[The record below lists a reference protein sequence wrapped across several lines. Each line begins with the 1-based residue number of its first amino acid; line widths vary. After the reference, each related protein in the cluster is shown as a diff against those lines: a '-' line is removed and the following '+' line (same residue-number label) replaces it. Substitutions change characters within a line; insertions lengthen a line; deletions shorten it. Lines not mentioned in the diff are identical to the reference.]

1 MQDAIILGMLLGGAM
16 ATAMLALGVA
26 HVLRADRLVARLRTG
41 EVALSLLGMGGLV
54 GAFVL
59 LTGSARA
66 FSDAGGVL
74 GAILCVACVATALR
88 PGAMRSRSG
97 VVGATTS
104 QTPVSRAA

>member
-16 ATAMLALGVA
+16 AAAMLALGVA
-26 HVLRADRLVARLRTG
+26 HVLRADRLLANLRSG
-41 EVALSLLGMGGLV
+41 EVALSLLGLGGLV

-66 FSDAGGVL
+66 FSDTGGVL
-74 GAILCVACVATALR
+74 GILLCLACVASALR
-88 PGAMRSRSG
+88 PGATRSRTG
-97 VVGATTS
+97 VVRATTT